1 LWEEVSANV
10 PEEMN
15 EHLKPSFPDFGVEG
29 ERSQKDKRI
38 VEKITLKQLKKF
50 LEDPVSHAMK
60 RHLSVYDEEET
71 LEEITL
77 REDEPFYSEFPVDYT
92 LKIVP
97 LRLWLDIYSAPGGL
111 WAGEKTPEEI
121 YGRVYESLQRNST
134 TPEGAFAELDRD
146 GLRDD
151 VSARGRTLSRVL
163 TEMGSGEET
172 YRAFFIGE
180 GTDEQISSTNR
191 LPIERFDPVR
201 VTVKTADSLG
211 EEVEAEVE
219 LHGQLPWVWKDHGG
233 DWNAVV
239 LTGSGKSPKKKEPDR
254 YILEPLLF
262 WMFCLMSDHARNR
275 IGDSRITFHVV
286 YREEVKGWTYAITQG
301 AAREYLSRLVSDYL
315 NREKI
320 EWLPFK
326 VVTSRSIKPH
336 KPADEEI
343 DEAEREIFHT
353 HLRDAY
359 AEEKSFLIRLAKPV
373 IPDNA
378 FDKVRDR
385 FQIFFNPERNQEL

>member
-1 LWEEVSANV
+1 VVNQLRRYVEQEILSQGRPFSIIDIPLKGSSERYLEKDALNETSDVLVNYSLADRIALYREKGLWEEVSANV

-15 EHLKPSFPDFGVEG
+15 EHLKPFFPDFGVEE
-29 ERSQKDKRI
+29 ERSQKDERI

-97 LRLWLDIYSAPGGL
+97 LRLWLDIYSSPGGL

-191 LPIERFDPVR
+191 LP
-201 VTVKTADSLG
+201 SS
-211 EEVEAEVE
+211 
-219 LHGQLPWVWKDHGG
+219 
-233 DWNAVV
+233 V
-239 LTGSGKSPKKKEPDR
+239 LTR
-254 YILEPLLF
+254 
-262 WMFCLMSDHARNR
+262 
-275 IGDSRITFHVV
+275 
-286 YREEVKGWTYAITQG
+286 
-301 AAREYLSRLVSDYL
+301 
-315 NREKI
+315 
-320 EWLPFK
+320 
-326 VVTSRSIKPH
+326 
-336 KPADEEI
+336 
-343 DEAEREIFHT
+343 
-353 HLRDAY
+353 
-359 AEEKSFLIRLAKPV
+359 
-373 IPDNA
+373 
-378 FDKVRDR
+378 
-385 FQIFFNPERNQEL
+385 